1 MKLLMPYIVYL
12 VTYIIFVT
20 VIFQPG
26 LDNTFDNEET
36 GLNDI
41 THLMITTALCVLSFY
56 FLKNELR
63 SLKSN
68 GLSYFKDFWNYVDII
83 PPIMIL
89 IIVGLD
95 YYPEHHNEKAQ
106 GTGIYHTHTHEEI
119 IYVQYALQAIANFA
133 MWFKIF
139 YFLRIFR

>member
-1 MKLLMPYIVYL
+1 
-12 VTYIIFVT
+12 
-20 VIFQPG
+20 
-26 LDNTFDNEET
+26 
-36 GLNDI
+36 
-41 THLMITTALCVLSFY
+41 MITTALCVLSFY

-95 YYPEHHNEKAQ
+95 YYPEHHKEKGQ
-106 GTGIYHTHTHEEI
+106 GTGIHHAHTHEEI